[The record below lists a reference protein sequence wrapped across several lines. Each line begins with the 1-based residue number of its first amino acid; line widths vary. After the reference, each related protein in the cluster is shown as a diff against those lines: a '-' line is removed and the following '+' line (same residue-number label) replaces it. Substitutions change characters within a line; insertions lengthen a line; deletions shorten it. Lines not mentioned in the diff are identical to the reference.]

1 MPQPASQKT
10 PSTSPQPGV
19 APPGFEHCAAIVSGV
34 KLHYVL
40 GGQPLGSAP
49 LMLLIHGFPQN
60 WWSWNQV
67 MPLLG
72 ERYTLVVPDLRG
84 VGLSDKPAGGYSKKQ
99 LAADLH
105 GIIEQLEAGAP
116 HVVGHDIGGMVAY
129 AYAWQFP
136 LRSLTV
142 LDMSLPGVGDWDSIV
157 SNGII
162 WHFAFH
168 QQLDLPETLVCG
180 GREHAYLSNF
190 IHRQTHIRGAI
201 SSEDMDE
208 YVRAYSV
215 PGAFRAG
222 MEWYRAFPQDVADNR
237 AAGRLPADLKVL
249 ALGAET
255 RWGDQVRQ
263 RISAVSDQVQ
273 GGSFPDCGHFL
284 SEEHPARLAKALLDF
299 CQ

>member
-1 MPQPASQKT
+1 MQQAVSHLPSPPAR
-10 PSTSPQPGV
+10 PGV
-19 APPGFEHCAAIVSGV
+19 APPGFAHRAAVVSGV

-49 LMLLIHGFPQN
+49 LMLLVHGFPQN

-84 VGLSDKPAGGYSKKQ
+84 AGLSDKPAGGYSKKQ

-105 GIIEQLEAGAP
+105 GIVLQLDAGAP

-157 SNGII
+157 SSAII

-168 QQLDLPETLVCG
+168 QQLDLPEALVSG

-190 IHRQTHIRGAI
+190 IHRQTHVRGAI
-201 SSEDMDE
+201 TPGDMEE

-222 MEWYRAFPQDVADNR
+222 MEWYRAFPQDAADNR

-255 RWGDQVRQ
+255 RWGDKVRE
-263 RISAVSDQVQ
+263 RLSAVSDRVQ
-273 GGSFPDCGHFL
+273 GGSIADCGHFI
-284 SEEHPARLAKALLDF
+284 SEEQPGPLAKALLEF
-299 CQ
+299 CG